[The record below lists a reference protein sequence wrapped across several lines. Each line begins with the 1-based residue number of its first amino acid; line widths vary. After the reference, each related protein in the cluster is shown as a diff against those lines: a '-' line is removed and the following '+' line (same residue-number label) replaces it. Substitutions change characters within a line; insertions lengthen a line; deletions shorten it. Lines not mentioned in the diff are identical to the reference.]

1 MTEQSNEQRT
11 VRNTNRLFL
20 GTLCFVMTVSF
31 WMGRSGISLSGEM
44 NLIVSQL
51 LFWIPIVICLAVTKT
66 NPLHLIPFR
75 KISVS
80 TMLMVILFAILLI
93 PVTAWINLVSMLF
106 VENAVAGI
114 DQQMTGNTLALNLL
128 MMAVLP
134 AVSEECMVRGVYFQ
148 LYKSGGILKAA
159 VISGAVFGFMHLNF
173 NQFSYAIVLGVI
185 LALLVEATGS
195 IFSSMIA
202 HFTFN
207 AQSVVA
213 LWFQNQMFN
222 SAGETT
228 LQEVTRAD
236 LTEMLM
242 GYTTFAC
249 IMGVLAFSV
258 FLWIV
263 HHCGSEDHMKQ
274 IFLKRQSEDGKKVK
288 MVTPAFA
295 AGVVFAVGIMI
306 LMERIV

>member
-1 MTEQSNEQRT
+1 MAEQSNAQRT
-11 VRNTNRLFL
+11 VRNTNWLFL
-20 GTLCFVMTVSF
+20 GNLCFVTAVSF
-31 WMGRSGISLSGEM
+31 WMGRSGIALSGEI

-51 LFWIPIVICLAVTKT
+51 LFWIPIVVYLAVTRT
-66 NPLHLIPFR
+66 NPLRLIPFR

-80 TMLMVILFAILLI
+80 TALMVILFAILLI

-106 VENAVAGI
+106 VENTVIEI
-114 DQQMTGNTLALNLL
+114 DQQMTGNTLVLNLAL
-128 MMAVLP
+128 MAVLP
-134 AVSEECMVRGVYFQ
+134 AISEECMVRGVYFQ
-148 LYKSGGILKAA
+148 QYKSGGILKAA

-173 NQFSYAIVLGVI
+173 NQFSYALVLGMVF
-185 LALLVEATGS
+185 ALLVEATGS
-195 IFSSMIA
+195 IFSSVIA

-207 AQSVVA
+207 AQSVVT
-213 LWFQNQMFN
+213 LWIQNHIFA
-222 SAGETT
+222 SAGEAT
-228 LQEVTRAD
+228 LEQVTRAD
-236 LTEMLM
+236 LIEMLM

-249 IMGVLAFSV
+249 IMGVLAFGV

-274 IFLKRQSEDGKKVK
+274 IFLKRQSADGKKVK

-295 AGVVFAVGIMI
+295 AGAVFAVGIMI